1 MPLAPLAENFQLPTN
16 QHRVAVMG
24 STGSGKTQFGFWLL
38 SLAPFDKQPYIIFD
52 YKRETLFTQTDR
64 IKEIALGELPK
75 QPGVYIVRMM
85 PAQLSEVN
93 DYLLKIWDH
102 ENVGVFFDEAY
113 MLPDKDG
120 LSAILTQGRS
130 KNIPAIILTQR
141 PAWIS
146 RFVFSEA
153 NHYAVFRLNDLDDR
167 KTVRRFLPP
176 DTDLTSDLPDYHS
189 LWYTVGKRVAVPM
202 SPVPG
207 EAELLERLESRL
219 APKDKRRLI

>member
-1 MPLAPLAENFQLPTN
+1 MTTPRDNFETPTI

-24 STGSGKTQFGFWLL
+24 STGSGKTQFGVWLL
-38 SLAPFDKQPYIIFD
+38 SLAPFDQQPYIIFD
-52 YKRETLFTQTDR
+52 YKREHLFAQTDR
-64 IKEIALGELPK
+64 IKEIGVGELPK

-85 PAQLSEVN
+85 PAQHVEVN

-102 ENVGVFFDEAY
+102 ENVGLFFDEAY

-120 LSAILTQGRS
+120 LSAVLTQGRS

-176 DTDLTSDLPDYHS
+176 STDLTTDLPNYHS
-189 LWYTVGKRVAVPM
+189 LWYTVGKREAVPLL
-202 SPVPG
+202 PVPG
-207 EAELLERLESRL
+207 EADLLERLESRL
-219 APKDKRRLI
+219 APKERRRLI